1 MLTVKTSDDLHGFR
15 IPNINQRLWK
25 ISAVNI
31 PNGREKIVLT
41 ISSFDMERR
50 EGGEGHW
57 ESEGKG
63 WGM

>member
-25 ISAVNI
+25 IRAANI
-31 PNGREKIVLT
+31 PNGRENIVLT
-41 ISSFDMERR
+41 ISPFDMERR
-50 EGGEGHW
+50 ERGEGYG

-63 WGM
+63 